1 MTVPERPPLPADAEF
16 EVGSAI
22 LLHAL
27 HCMPVEGPEGVLH
40 SHDYRI
46 EVVVSRRGLDDRG
59 MVCDLDV
66 LNAVLAKIHRDLE
79 GKDLEII
86 RPQWAEAVTVE
97 VFARWLHETV
107 GEAIRASGADFL
119 SVRVWESD
127 SEFGG
132 FRASLNRGH
141 AAGAR

>member
-1 MTVPERPPLPADAEF
+1 MTAEF

-22 LLHAL
+22 SVTAFHI
-27 HCMPVEGPEGVLH
+27 MPVEGPEGVLH

-46 EVVVSRRGLDDRG
+46 EVVVSRRELDERG

-66 LNAVLAKIHRDLE
+66 LNGALSKIGSDLE
-79 GKDLEII
+79 GKNLEII
-86 RPQWAEAVTVE
+86 RPEWAEAVTVE
-97 VFARWLHETV
+97 VFARWLHDTI
-107 GEAIRASGADFL
+107 GDAIRSSGADFL

-132 FRASLNRGH
+132 FKGALQDASAAARA
-141 AAGAR
+141 

>member
-1 MTVPERPPLPADAEF
+1 MSLFAMNAEF
-16 EVGSAI
+16 EVGAAVS
-22 LLHAL
+22 LRAL

-46 EVVVSRRGLDDRG
+46 DVVVARNELDDRG

-66 LNAVLAKIHRDLE
+66 LHAALRDIHERLE

-86 RPQWAEAVTVE
+86 RPDSAEAVTVE
-97 VFARWLHETV
+97 DFARWLHETV
-107 GEAIRASGADFL
+107 GEAISASGSDFL
-119 SVRVWESD
+119 SVRVWESE

-132 FRASLNRGH
+132 YRGPLRGPSPPGAS
-141 AAGAR
+141 